1 MSYNR
6 FAVPR
11 TYIDLISYNISNG
24 WRDLDDI
31 TTIQDD
37 GSTAVT
43 FDAGSEASMFDM
55 KPSNFAQIANTDRA
69 FYIQFDF
76 GVASDN
82 LSESN
87 FLAILNHNFKD
98 AECMFKVQLDDDSS
112 MGSATDVS
120 ISSNHTKLINATQS
134 VRSGNTQFIET
145 EKNGWTLITWSQATD
160 NRYMRI
166 TFKDID
172 GASSVFNEDVIM
184 GSIMFGKYIDFRSP
198 NIDINTSIVYD
209 GTTINNSV
217 GGNSYANT
225 NYTGEANWNHTL
237 PWNLTT
243 ASNQQTYGFNK
254 MNGRIQHSLKFDYL
268 ADTELFAPNWFA
280 DQDSHADWYDS
291 DSIHSS
297 FFNRTF
303 GQHLPFLF
311 SVDSTST
318 TTGDYGMFRLANNS
332 FSANQVASR
341 IWNVNMDLIQTW

>member
-6 FAVPR
+6 FAIPR
-11 TYIDLISYNISNG
+11 AYIDLISYNISNG

-31 TTIQDD
+31 TIIQDD

-43 FDAGSEASMFDM
+43 FDAGSKSSMFDM
-55 KPSNFAQIANTDRA
+55 KPSNFAQIANTNQS

-76 GVASDN
+76 AVSSDN

-87 FLAILNHNFKD
+87 FLAILNHNFAD
-98 AECMFKVQLDDDSS
+98 ATCMFKVELSDNADMSS
-112 MGSATDVS
+112 STEVS
-120 ISSNHTKLINATQS
+120 LASNYNGLINTNNAGGGS
-134 VRSGNTQFIET
+134 NMFINPQ
-145 EKNGWTLITWSQATD
+145 KNGWTLLTWNQDTN

-166 TFKDID
+166 TFKDNS
-172 GASSVFNEDVIM
+172 GTSYPFAEDVII

-243 ASNQQTYGFNK
+243 SSNQQTYGFNK

-268 ADTELFAPNWFA
+268 TDTELFAPNWFA

>member
-6 FAVPR
+6 LTVPR
-11 TYIDLISYNISNG
+11 AYIDLISYNISNG

-55 KPSNFAQIANTDRA
+55 KPSNFAQIASSNRS

-76 GVASDN
+76 AVSSDN

-87 FLAILNHNFKD
+87 FLAILNHNLNDAQCIFKIELSD
-98 AECMFKVQLDDDSS
+98 NADMSS
-112 MGSATDVS
+112 STIVTTYP
-120 ISSNHTKLINATQS
+120 NHTKKINAEQS
-134 VRSGNTQFIET
+134 SVDSNYLQPA
-145 EKNGWTLITWSQATD
+145 KNGWSLLTWTESQD

-166 TFKDID
+166 TFQDTG
-172 GASSVFNEDVIM
+172 GASHVFNEDVIM

-209 GTTINNSV
+209 GTSINNSV

-243 ASNQQTYGFNK
+243 SSNQQNYGFNK

-268 ADTELFAPNWFA
+268 TDTEVFAPNWFA

-291 DSIHSS
+291 DSMHSS

-311 SVDSTST
+311 SINSTST

>member
-1 MSYNR
+1 
-6 FAVPR
+6 
-11 TYIDLISYNISNG
+11 
-24 WRDLDDI
+24 
-31 TTIQDD
+31 
-37 GSTAVT
+37 
-43 FDAGSEASMFDM
+43 
-55 KPSNFAQIANTDRA
+55 
-69 FYIQFDF
+69 
-76 GVASDN
+76 
-82 LSESN
+82 
-87 FLAILNHNFKD
+87 
-98 AECMFKVQLDDDSS
+98 
-112 MGSATDVS
+112 
-120 ISSNHTKLINATQS
+120 
-134 VRSGNTQFIET
+134 
-145 EKNGWTLITWSQATD
+145 
-160 NRYMRI
+160 MRI
-166 TFKDID
+166 TFKDSGGTGID
-172 GASSVFNEDVIM
+172 FAEDVIM

-243 ASNQQTYGFNK
+243 SSNQQTYGFNK

-268 ADTELFAPNWFA
+268 TDTELFAPNWFA

-291 DSIHSS
+291 DSMHSS

-311 SVDSTST
+311 SINSTSS